1 MENKV
6 FFEAIENTSYLA
18 RLILKS
24 EIAMN
29 DADVEGCQRY
39 TKEAQNLLATLIKD
53 VYEELAEEID
63 EPSDTVN
70 DYDLATGLELA
81 TQLNTLI
88 YDLSGLLLSQEEVN
102 ELILTKTKQKIIT
115 DLNTIKEINN
125 AIYAN

>member
-1 MENKV
+1 MDTKIIYET
-6 FFEAIENTSYLA
+6 IENTSYLSK
-18 RLILKS
+18 LILKS

-29 DADVEGCQRY
+29 DADVESCQRY

-53 VYEELAEEID
+53 VYKELIEEINED
-63 EPSDTVN
+63 SSAIN

-81 TQLNTLI
+81 TQLNILI
-88 YDLSGLLLSQEEVN
+88 YDLSELLLSQEDVN
-102 ELILTKTKQKIIT
+102 ELILTKNKQKIIT

>member
-1 MENKV
+1 MDNKV
-6 FFEAIENTSYLA
+6 IYEAIENTSYLA

-29 DADVEGCQRY
+29 DADVESCQKY

-53 VYEELAEEID
+53 VYAELTETINQD
-63 EPSDTVN
+63 SDTVN
-70 DYDLATGLELA
+70 DYELATGLEL
-81 TQLNTLI
+81 TVQLNTLV
-88 YDLSGLLLSQEEVN
+88 YDLSRLLLSQREVN

-115 DLNTIKEINN
+115 DINTIKEINN